1 MHISASATQPAEPPA
16 LETPELGRRIDSL
29 LLASLASTRLP
40 SDIASLYRNA
50 MRANG
55 RTTTLRWFMLAAIL
69 NLCNVGFDFGMIPPH
84 ALTMDIWFRLI
95 ISLGFALGG
104 LLFQRDAF
112 IPYEPWL
119 ALTPCLVT
127 MLLAG
132 TTGLVSGEPQLLERL
147 LTDSMVVVLSATIFL
162 FIDIK
167 YTAWLAG
174 GALAIMSGF
183 IIASPIQPPAAK
195 GQIIF
200 FYAGAQLALLWG
212 RHMLNQYRARLFLMN
227 TRDDLRN
234 AEAIRTAALLSR
246 EASIDPLTNV
256 ANRRAFDEMSRNLVD
271 ARKHLLPVSL
281 CMIDIDHFKQ
291 LNDSI
296 GHLQGDL
303 ALRTVADTIAARL
316 RGDSDIVARFGGDE
330 FLLLLANTAIAD
342 ALEIAERIRA
352 AIEALELPTPGQPA
366 QKITVSIGVSAVM
379 ARQISIDMLIAE
391 ADRALYRAKA
401 AGRNKVSI

>member
-1 MHISASATQPAEPPA
+1 MHIRASDHQSTASAPLDLAA
-16 LETPELGRRIDSL
+16 RIETL
-29 LLASLASTRLP
+29 LLSGLASTRLP
-40 SDIASLYRNA
+40 ADIASLHRNA
-50 MRANG
+50 TRATG
-55 RTTTLRWFMLAAIL
+55 RTTTLRWFMLAAGL

-84 ALTMDIWFRLI
+84 VLGMDITFRLI

-104 LLFQRDAF
+104 LLFQRDAL
-112 IPYEPWL
+112 IPYEPAI
-119 ALTPCLVT
+119 ALIPCLITVI
-127 MLLAG
+127 LAG
-132 TTGLVSGEPQLLERL
+132 TTGLASGEPALLERL
-147 LTDSMVVVLSATIFL
+147 LTDAMVVMLTATIFL
-162 FIDIK
+162 WIDIK
-167 YTAWLAG
+167 YICWLAG
-174 GALAIMSGF
+174 LALFIMSGF

-200 FYAGAQLALLWG
+200 FYAGAQIALVWG
-212 RHMLNQYRARLFLMN
+212 RHMLNLYRARLFLMN

-234 AEAIRTAALLSR
+234 VEATRHAAMLSR

-256 ANRRAFDEMSRNLVD
+256 ANRRAFDDMARELVD
-271 ARKHLLPVSL
+271 ARNHLLPVSL

-316 RGDSDIVARFGGDE
+316 RGENDIVARFGGDE
-330 FLLLLANTAIAD
+330 FLLLLANTSIAEAI
-342 ALEIAERIRA
+342 EIAERIRA
-352 AIEALELPTPGQPA
+352 AIAALNLPTPGMPD

-379 ARQISIDMLIAE
+379 ARQISIEELIAE

-401 AGRNKVSI
+401 AGRDKVSI